1 MPAVREDGRWAF
13 EGYRLTAFT
22 NEEEREVGLADKL
35 PFLLENRLRELGA
48 DFRAGPAWKPHVET
62 DRDLVTGQNPASSA
76 GVAREALAR
85 LGVVVAS

>member
-1 MPAVREDGRWAF
+1 VKFRREGEF

-85 LGVVVAS
+85 LGVAVAS